1 MNFVSLALTCG
12 LLACSGAAGHTDK
25 SAATQPSP
33 GLGPS
38 LPSAP
43 AAAAEPV
50 LAAAQPTAAA
60 PEEAKASGPAA
71 AVSCTFS
78 ALERFEGRTVK
89 WEGECTGGKADGK
102 GVLRAYPKAGSA
114 DKAVLIFFGTLERGD
129 AKLGVIETPDGFMAG
144 EFRQGKLQDSEDP
157 NVTIRAFKVATEAAT
172 LVSERLKAAG
182 NAASS
187 TFYAKKA
194 QTLQQQMD

>member
-12 LLACSGAAGHTDK
+12 LLACSGAVGHTDK

-33 GLGPS
+33 GLGPT
-38 LPSAP
+38 LPNAP

-60 PEEAKASGPAA
+60 PEEAAAKASSPAA

-129 AKLGVIETPDGFMAG
+129 AKIGVIETPRPLSTTRM
-144 EFRQGKLQDSEDP
+144 P
-157 NVTIRAFKVATEAAT
+157 KVATSIQAT
-172 LVSERLKAAG
+172 FCDSVVTCMPGLSRAP
-182 NAASS
+182 
-187 TFYAKKA
+187 
-194 QTLQQQMD
+194 